1 LNKNVETTFVALEST
16 FLKGFYQGKIFHAA
30 QIQVK
35 GQEVDLKMMHDELR
49 AVDKNLH
56 DYEAELIHDDIGPRR
71 RKKAA
76 RGIQNPDRAAPLF
89 IRRNRPA
96 GGPSGN
102 FETESQG
109 SYDAKPL
116 LVSWASYK
124 KYRRRDA
131 EKTANNEVP
140 TFFFI
145 AGVFIEIFFYCKV
158 CHK

>member
-1 LNKNVETTFVALEST
+1 M
-16 FLKGFYQGKIFHAA
+16 KGFYQGKIFHAA

-124 KYRRRDA
+124 KYRKEMRR
-131 EKTANNEVP
+131 KPRIMRCRHFFSLPVFSSNY
-140 TFFFI
+140 FFI
-145 AGVFIEIFFYCKV
+145 AKYVTSSLSSFHFIFS
-158 CHK
+158 